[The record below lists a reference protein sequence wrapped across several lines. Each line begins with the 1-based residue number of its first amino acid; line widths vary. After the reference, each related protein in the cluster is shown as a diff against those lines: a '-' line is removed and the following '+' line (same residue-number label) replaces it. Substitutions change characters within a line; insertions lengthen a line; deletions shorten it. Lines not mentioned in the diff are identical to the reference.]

1 MSQLSSAEKA
11 VIEEA
16 GIKAYLS
23 KAMALRE
30 AIQAAMKSV
39 NVQIAADDI
48 RRLMNSGYRMC
59 FAKKVGTADY
69 NVIWQSYKDFSENNT
84 FSWIPRYQVF
94 RTDTFQ
100 SGVTVK
106 TSSSPK
112 AIGLGEITTIDKYGI
127 LTDPVTGGD
136 NASINVDNEYKATHI
151 GVCQLST
158 GIDGKEVSTPIYVSE
173 NECMLGNAVLKPVE
187 KIMIWFE
194 YNAQTSTM
202 FTDMK
207 THSIEVDLTQKNS
220 VNLRYEDEKW
230 STV

>member
-1 MSQLSSAEKA
+1 MSQLSNAEKA
-11 VIEEA
+11 AMKEQNIRD
-16 GIKAYLS
+16 YLE
-23 KAMALRE
+23 KAMALQS
-30 AIQAAMKSV
+30 ALGSAAKSV
-39 NVQIAADDI
+39 NIQIAAADI
-48 RRLMNSGYRMC
+48 RRLMDSGYRMC
-59 FAKKVGTADY
+59 FAKKIGDAAY

-84 FSWIPRYQVF
+84 FSWTPQYQVF

-106 TSSSPK
+106 TSSNPK
-112 AIGLGEITTIDKYGI
+112 TIGLGQITTIDRYGI
-127 LTDPVTGGD
+127 LSDPITGGD
-136 NASINVDNEYKATHI
+136 TAAINVDNEYKATHI
-151 GVCQLST
+151 GVSQLST
-158 GIDGKEVSTPIYVSE
+158 GIDGKIVSTPIYVSE

-207 THSIEVDLTQKNS
+207 TYGIEVDLTQKNN
-220 VNLRYEDEKW
+220 VNLKYEDEKW